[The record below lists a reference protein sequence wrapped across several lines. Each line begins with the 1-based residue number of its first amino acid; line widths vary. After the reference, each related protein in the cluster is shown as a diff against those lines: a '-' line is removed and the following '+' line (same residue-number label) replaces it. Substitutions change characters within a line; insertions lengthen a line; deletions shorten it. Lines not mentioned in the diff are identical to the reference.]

1 LQFDHLAQ
9 ISELSSTQA
18 AYFAG
23 IIDGEGCVS
32 IRKAECNRFEK
43 SPRYSARIT
52 VGNTSR
58 DLIEQLFLTFGG
70 AVTYRFGTTKKRPC
84 WLWSLQS
91 RKAREVIRAVRPYLV
106 VKQHQADLLAEFVD
120 NFESFKGARPG
131 HFGGQ
136 RTSETELSRR
146 EALFVR
152 MKTLNRVGALVGQE
166 SVPGNRRSRGVTA
179 EFARAVRPSLLD
191 PDDLDLVP
199 DLDADHDVHP

>member
-1 LQFDHLAQ
+1 MND
-9 ISELSSTQA
+9 LSPTQA

-23 IIDGEGCVS
+23 IIDGEGCIS
-32 IRKAECNRFEK
+32 IRKSECNKFER
-43 SPRYSARIT
+43 SPRYAARIT

-58 DLIEQLFLTFGG
+58 HLIEQIFLLFGG
-70 AVTYRFGTTKKRPC
+70 SVAYRFGTTKKRPC

-91 RKAREVIRAVRPYLV
+91 RKAREVIRVVRPYLV
-106 VKQHQADLLAEFVD
+106 VKVEQADLLAEFID

-136 RTSETELSRR
+136 RTSQAEVDRR

-152 MKTLNRVGALVGQE
+152 MKALNRVGASPGQE
-166 SVPGNRRSRGVTA
+166 AAPGNRTSRGVTA

-191 PDDLDLVP
+191 PDDLDLIP
-199 DLDADHDVHP
+199 DLDAEDDVHS